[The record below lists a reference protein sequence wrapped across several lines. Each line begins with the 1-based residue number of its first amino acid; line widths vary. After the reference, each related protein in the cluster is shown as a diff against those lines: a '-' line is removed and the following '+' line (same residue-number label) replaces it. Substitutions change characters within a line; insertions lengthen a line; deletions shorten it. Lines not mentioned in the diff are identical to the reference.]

1 MAAPLLIIG
10 AGGQL
15 GTAFTRLF
23 ETIPLTRAELDLATA
38 SVDEMV
44 SVIRAA
50 SPAAVI
56 NCAAYTKVDQAEE
69 EEDLATEVNGRAVGR
84 LAEASSALNLPLV
97 TYSTDY
103 VFNGRSRMPYV
114 ESDDTDPINA
124 YGRSK
129 LVGERAAY
137 EANPDALVIRTS
149 WVLSPTHRN
158 FVTAILSRA
167 VKGEELRVV
176 NDQQGCPTI
185 TDDLARATLDALE
198 AGATGLLHLTNR
210 GATTWFELARTAV
223 ERAGLDQTLVTPC
236 PTEEYPTPAPRPAYS
251 VLGSEKAADL
261 GLIHLPHWEDSI
273 DGVVAG
279 SLRLIRDG
287 TP

>member
-23 ETIPLTRAELDLATA
+23 ETIPLTRAQLDLATA

-114 ESDDTDPINA
+114 ESDDTDPVNA

-198 AGATGLLHLTNR
+198 AGATGLLHLTNQ

-223 ERAGLDQTLVTPC
+223 ERAGLDQALVTPC
-236 PTEEYPTPAPRPAYS
+236 STEEYPTPAPRPAYS

-261 GLIHLPHWEDSI
+261 GLNLPQWEDSI